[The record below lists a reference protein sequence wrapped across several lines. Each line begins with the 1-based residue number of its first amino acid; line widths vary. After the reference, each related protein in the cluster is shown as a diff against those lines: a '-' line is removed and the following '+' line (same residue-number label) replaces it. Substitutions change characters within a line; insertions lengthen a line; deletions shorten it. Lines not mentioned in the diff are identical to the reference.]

1 MFLSLLAILPESIPG
16 CSNYYSQEGSYGL
29 DSSGGT
35 VFLLEGKEGY
45 SGNLL
50 NDLICCPLFIKNYS
64 KYIKS
69 IFLENQSVLPPIHLV
84 ILKSLLLK

>member
-1 MFLSLLAILPESIPG
+1 MFLSLLAVLPESIPG

-45 SGNLL
+45 GYLL
-50 NDLICCPLFIKNYS
+50 DDLICCPLCEINYS
-64 KYIKS
+64 KCIKS
-69 IFLENQSVLPPIHLV
+69 IFLENQSVLPSLHLV
-84 ILKSLLLK
+84 ILK